1 MADKMMRIAG
11 RKPNGTAC
19 AVSMD
24 DNNRLFTNRLWKKEW
39 VTISEGN
46 EIRDASEHDITAVD
60 VRDVPIF
67 SLRFLNRLSVP
78 VTITF
83 KADPNISNGYK
94 LVDKDGQYISLTI
107 QPTNNYVIVTFSDL
121 PELQY
126 MQYVHM
132 SVVAASAPA
141 SGSFAAYLVKMG

>member
-11 RKPNGTAC
+11 RTPNGNAG

-24 DNNRLFTNRLWKKEW
+24 DNNRIFTNRLWKKEF

-46 EIRDASEHDITAVD
+46 EIRDTSAYDLGVVD
-60 VRDVPIF
+60 VRDIPIF

-83 KADPNISNGYK
+83 KTDHNISNGYK

-107 QPTNNYVIVTFSDL
+107 QPTPNYVIVTFNDL

-126 MQYVHM
+126 MQYLRM
-132 SVVAASAPA
+132 SVSAASAPK
-141 SGSFAAYLVKMG
+141 SGSFAAYMVKMG